1 MSAEQ
6 DNWIGSDESGKG
18 DYFGPLVV
26 AAVHVDESSAL
37 TLAEAGVR
45 DSKTV
50 SDDRTAR
57 LADMI
62 MAERPHSMVVIGPER
77 YNELYAKVGNLNHL
91 LAWAHARA
99 IEDLLLEQDC
109 RRAVVDRFAKG
120 GVLAAALMEKGSTLK
135 IEEKVRGESD
145 TAVAAASMLARARF
159 VSELESL
166 SEQCGI
172 SLHPGAGEP
181 TLASGRDF
189 IEQHGQA
196 ALAGVA
202 KVHFKTTV
210 TLTGNKAGA

>member
-1 MSAEQ
+1 MSTGQ

-50 SDDRTAR
+50 SDNRTAR

-77 YNELYAKVGNLNHL
+77 YNKLYAKIGNLNRL
-91 LAWAHARA
+91 LVWAHARA

-120 GVLAAALMEKGSTLK
+120 GVLAAALMEKGSALK

-159 VSELESL
+159 VSELERL

-172 SLHPGAGEP
+172 NLHLGAGEP

-189 IEQHGQA
+189 IERHGQE

-210 TLTGNKAGA
+210 TLTGNKVGA